1 MLMTKYEL
9 ISEMSRL
16 SGLTKADAE
25 RALEAYLQAV
35 ETALKNGEE
44 VKLIGFGS
52 FITTRKEATIG
63 RNPKTGETMNIPA
76 RTVPKFRPGKQL
88 KEAIGK

>member
-1 MLMTKYEL
+1 MTKYEL